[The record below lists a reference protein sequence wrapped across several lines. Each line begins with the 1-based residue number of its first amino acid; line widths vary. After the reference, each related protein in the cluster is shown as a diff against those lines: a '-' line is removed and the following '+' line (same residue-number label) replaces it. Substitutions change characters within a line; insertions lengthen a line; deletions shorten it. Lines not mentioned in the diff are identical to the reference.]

1 MKAAQA
7 LSLFDGLD
15 FVNPEHIR
23 EMAAPVM
30 AHRLVLEPQAKF
42 SGVTA
47 RQVVEEILK
56 RVPVPA

>member
-1 MKAAQA
+1 
-7 LSLFDGLD
+7 
-15 FVNPEHIR
+15 
-23 EMAAPVM
+23 M